1 MAGRDTDSL
10 RRGCDPAEAG
20 IVPRKAEQLPQVGR
34 DKVANGAPERLIS
47 LVDRR
52 VAVLSASLQ
61 KRRDGRAFA
70 FP

>member
-1 MAGRDTDSL
+1 V
-10 RRGCDPAEAG
+10 EAG